1 MHSWKG
7 DKKFGHGPPP
17 LPPFGQ
23 NPKEQLHVFAKHSL
37 TTNDTVIFQIT
48 NQKQILKWSRNLQT
62 RTAVLRSEKLSMEKI
77 RSRSSGGSLFI
88 FVTICISNFL
98 ESHNNHSN
106 TPKPLF
112 LEESSDRLSTRWRPR
127 ESATYREY
135 FRPRELKECVLQGF
149 RWLGQTPAPLRIVC
163 AEHLCNAGS
172 QM

>member
-1 MHSWKG
+1 MSLISPSRSPRHQHKHCQLWK
-7 DKKFGHGPPP
+7 KKHGHCPAA
-17 LPPFGQ
+17 L
-23 NPKEQLHVFAKHSL
+23 VSL
-37 TTNDTVIFQIT
+37 MMRSFT
-48 NQKQILKWSRNLQT
+48 NQKQLLKRTRNLQT

-88 FVTICISNFL
+88 VVTICISNFL
-98 ESHNNHSN
+98 ESHNHSN
-106 TPKPLF
+106 TQKL
-112 LEESSDRLSTRWRPR
+112 LGEESSDQLSTRWRPR

-149 RWLGQTPAPLRIVC
+149 RWLGQTPAPLRIVD